1 MSQASVTMAQL
12 NWLTKNSLPMTELPI
27 EILLPVQVAF
37 LAFRQVDHG
46 GSASLVDYF
55 QV

>member
-1 MSQASVTMAQL
+1 MHCLLASEWLMLKLLQSK
-12 NWLTKNSLPMTELPI
+12 LTKCF
-27 EILLPVQVAF
+27 LPVQVAF
-37 LAFRQVDHG
+37 LAFRQVDHT

>member
-1 MSQASVTMAQL
+1 MHCLLASEWLML
-12 NWLTKNSLPMTELPI
+12 KLLSKLTKI
-27 EILLPVQVAF
+27 YLPVQVAF
-37 LAFRQVDHG
+37 LAFRQVDHP